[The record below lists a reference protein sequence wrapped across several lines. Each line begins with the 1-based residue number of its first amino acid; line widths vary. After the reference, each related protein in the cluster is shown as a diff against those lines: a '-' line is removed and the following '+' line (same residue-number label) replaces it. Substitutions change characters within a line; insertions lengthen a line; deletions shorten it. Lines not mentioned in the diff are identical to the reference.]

1 RLAMN
6 FEHAIDEVY
15 DPVVRDPRACIC
27 RGLPSSGDAQARL
40 RDLDD
45 ERRAR
50 RMRLDVITR
59 RAPDDADVRLRL
71 GPVVEDDRT
80 LCLNEPT
87 LSERPLHRLRH
98 EKHRRPV
105 RAVLRFLHEQQPIE
119 QLDRVVLV
127 EEAVVDQ
134 PLVLATRPAMQ
145 DGPFRWRN
153 GMKLTRMLERRSTS
167 LNGYDRNDHNRRSR
181 ARSPASRSRCSRS
194 RSRSARSRSHLAL
207 SRSSASRAATS
218 HRAAF
223 SSTADCRTRV
233 DAAPAAS
240 VTLAKY
246 EWMSS
251 MFFCSAVLAAWSV
264 LRSAPS

>member
-1 RLAMN
+1 MN

-50 RMRLDVITR
+50 RMRLDVLTR
-59 RAPDDADVRLRL
+59 RATDDADVRLRL

-80 LCLNEPT
+80 LCLNKPT

-105 RAVLRFLHEQQPIE
+105 RAVLRFLHEQQPVE

-134 PLVLATRPAMQ
+134 PLVLATGPATQ
-145 DGPFRWRN
+145 AGPLRLLHRSQ
-153 GMKLTRMLERRSTS
+153 GRSCETVMLDPGAARGVTRAEASNTS
-167 LNGYDRNDHNRRSR
+167 LRPYRQPKG
-181 ARSPASRSRCSRS
+181 
-194 RSRSARSRSHLAL
+194 
-207 SRSSASRAATS
+207 AAES
-218 HRAAF
+218 GAG
-223 SSTADCRTRV
+223 
-233 DAAPAAS
+233 
-240 VTLAKY
+240 
-246 EWMSS
+246 
-251 MFFCSAVLAAWSV
+251 
-264 LRSAPS
+264 